1 MSPLMTKINIDTLT
15 TNPFDISLKATPDE
29 RAVIQKRLS
38 IISIEN
44 IEAKLQ
50 LRKKGLIF
58 LKGTIQ
64 ADMTVECVR
73 TLVAFQQHLEIKVDE
88 TFLPPTGNT
97 EAPLPEE
104 VEPLEEETLNI
115 GEIVIQLISLNLD
128 PYPVAPD
135 TLPLDYQEEKP
146 SVSPF
151 EVLKKKK

>member
-1 MSPLMTKINIDTLT
+1 MSPLTTTINIETLT
-15 TNPFDISLKATPDE
+15 KDPFDISLKATPEE
-29 RAVIQKRLS
+29 RAAIQKRLS
-38 IISIEN
+38 VISIEN
-44 IEAKLQ
+44 IETKLQ

-64 ADMTVECVR
+64 ADITVECVR
-73 TLVAFQQHLEIKVDE
+73 TLVAFQQHLKIKVDE
-88 TFLPPTGNT
+88 TFLPPTGDT
-97 EAPLPEE
+97 ETPLPEE

-146 SVSPF
+146 SASPF
-151 EVLKKKK
+151 EVLKKEK

>member
-1 MSPLMTKINIDTLT
+1 MSPLTTTINIDTLT
-15 TNPFDISLKATPDE
+15 KDPFNIFLKATLEE
-29 RAVIQKRLS
+29 RAIIQKRLN

-50 LRKKGLIF
+50 LRRKELIF

-64 ADMTVECVR
+64 ADITVECVR
-73 TLVAFQQHLEIKVDE
+73 TLIAFEQHIKIKVDE
-88 TFLPPTGNT
+88 AFLSPTGVT
-97 EAPLPEE
+97 ATRLSEE

-151 EVLKKKK
+151 EALKKKK

>member
-1 MSPLMTKINIDTLT
+1 MSPLTTTINIDTLT
-15 TNPFDISLKATPDE
+15 KDPFDIFLKATLEE
-29 RAVIQKRLS
+29 RAIIQKRLN

-50 LRKKGLIF
+50 LRRKELIF

-64 ADMTVECVR
+64 ADITVECVR
-73 TLVAFQQHLEIKVDE
+73 TLVAFEKHIKIKVDE
-88 TFLPPTGNT
+88 AFLSPTGVT
-97 EAPLPEE
+97 ATPLSEE

-128 PYPVAPD
+128 LYPVAPD
-135 TLPLDYQEEKP
+135 TLPLDYQEEKF

-151 EVLKKKK
+151 EALKKKK

>member
-1 MSPLMTKINIDTLT
+1 MSPLTTTINIEILT
-15 TNPFDISLKATPDE
+15 KDPFDISLKATPEE
-29 RAVIQKRLS
+29 RAVIQKRLN

-44 IEAKLQ
+44 VEAKLQ

-58 LKGTIQ
+58 LKGMIQ
-64 ADMTVECVR
+64 ADITVECVR
-73 TLVAFQQHLEIKVDE
+73 TLVAFQQHLIIKVDE
-88 TFLPPTGNT
+88 TFLPPAEDT
-97 EAPLPEE
+97 ETPLPEE
-104 VEPLEEETLNI
+104 VEPLEEEALNI

-146 SVSPF
+146 SASPF

>member
-1 MSPLMTKINIDTLT
+1 MSLLMTTINIETLT
-15 TNPFDISLKATPDE
+15 KDPIEISLKATPDE
-29 RAVIQKRLS
+29 RVEVQKRLN

-44 IEAKLQ
+44 IEAKLH

-64 ADMTVECVR
+64 ADITVECVR
-73 TLVAFQQHLEIKVDE
+73 TLVSFQQHLKINVDE
-88 TFLPPTGNT
+88 TFLPPTEGT
-97 EAPLPEE
+97 DAPLPEE

-115 GEIVIQLISLNLD
+115 GEIIIQLISLNLD

-146 SVSPF
+146 ALSPF
-151 EVLKKKK
+151 EVLKKEK

>member
-1 MSPLMTKINIDTLT
+1 MSPLTTSINIETLT
-15 TNPFDISLKATPDE
+15 KDPFDIFLKATSEE
-29 RAVIQKRLS
+29 RAVIQKRLN

-44 IEAKLQ
+44 IEAELQ
-50 LRKKGLIF
+50 LRKKEFIF

-64 ADMTVECVR
+64 ADITVECVR
-73 TLVAFQQHLEIKVDE
+73 TLVAFQQHLKIKVDE
-88 TFLPPTGNT
+88 TFLPSTGNT
-97 EAPLPEE
+97 ETSLSEE

-146 SVSPF
+146 SSSPF
-151 EVLKKKK
+151 EILKKKK

>member
-1 MSPLMTKINIDTLT
+1 MSPLMTTINIETLT
-15 TNPFDISLKATPDE
+15 KDPFEISIKATSDE
-29 RAVIQKRLS
+29 RVEVQKRLN

-44 IEAKLQ
+44 IEAKLH

-64 ADMTVECVR
+64 ADITVECVR
-73 TLVAFQQHLEIKVDE
+73 TLVSFQQHLKINVDE
-88 TFLPPTGNT
+88 TFLPPTEGMD
-97 EAPLPEE
+97 APLPEE

-115 GEIVIQLISLNLD
+115 GEIIIQLVSLNLD

-146 SVSPF
+146 VPSPF
-151 EVLKKKK
+151 EVLKKEK